1 MKNNLYYSG
10 DIDLYKIFRK
20 KISTLSRQSKP
31 RDCTTMPILT
41 KIWKI
46 WNRTKRT
53 KKNSKPWSDPLTV
66 RNKYTDDPNKISD
79 VLNIHFSSVG
89 RKLASKIPPTTCN
102 FTEYLSGNY
111 SESFF
116 FNSVTALEIEKE
128 TFSIPLNK
136 AQPESWALL
145 STFCRNLLQTSW
157 ICKMTRPGFKLHG
170 VRLLNICSNV
180 LSGAP
185 NENIVQNH

>member
-89 RKLASKIPPTTCN
+89 RKLASKIPPILLVILRSIYPVITAS
-102 FTEYLSGNY
+102 LS
-111 SESFF
+111 FLIQW
-116 FNSVTALEIEKE
+116 TALEIEKE
-128 TFSIPLNK
+128 TFFIPLNK
-136 AQPESWALL
+136 AHGLYSCQLPNQ
-145 STFCRNLLQTSW
+145 NLEL
-157 ICKMTRPGFKLHG
+157 C
-170 VRLLNICSNV
+170 
-180 LSGAP
+180 
-185 NENIVQNH
+185 

>member
-1 MKNNLYYSG
+1 
-10 DIDLYKIFRK
+10 
-20 KISTLSRQSKP
+20 
-31 RDCTTMPILT
+31 MPILT

-136 AQPESWALL
+136 AHGLYSCQLPNQNLEYAKWHVPVSNFTESDY
-145 STFCRNLLQTSW
+145 W
-157 ICKMTRPGFKLHG
+157 IYVLMFFQGHPTRIWFKTTKH
-170 VRLLNICSNV
+170 S
-180 LSGAP
+180 
-185 NENIVQNH
+185 IVKRILVFKR